1 MNTMNRQ
8 VVECEYKAFA
18 TFKVPIGVDLDNDK
32 QVKKWWVRWNSL
44 YIEFVDETL
53 NDGEPLVISGVEDEG
68 TYKTPT
74 EINIGNWNDH
84 YDEEEGEEI
93 SGCCSVCDADGKWIG
108 SKYQTWTCEPCETI
122 GRMRTELQRIMDI
135 SKPSNC
141 LKITHK
147 DMDMDEMDEDQLR
160 LTIQEIL
167 ANNMEEREILETAFK
182 AIKND
187 VKPFDEAN
195 GCPVCMLNYNEIEG
209 HNRNKYTTECD
220 HNLCLGCFDII
231 SDTTNKCPLC
241 RENLIDVDE
250 EEDEESNHSQG
261 DTEVYEDEQ
270 VRLNEIPNPTHIG
283 ERWFNAGTDI
293 MMIWNGVFWNNENQV
308 EATSMEYNARI
319 NLTNQD
325 NFNWGERC
333 RSCGLQES
341 DAVFTYYEQR
351 GTANDGFFDDGCC
364 PDCKEII
371 EEEEE
376 EDDEEPIADDGGTRC
391 SVCFRG
397 HLSGATI
404 GFVVYNGTEVQ
415 VAYCN
420 LCLPALDL
428 TDGDHIIIG
437 NEIAPVIA
445 DEEL

>member
-1 MNTMNRQ
+1 
-8 VVECEYKAFA
+8 
-18 TFKVPIGVDLDNDK
+18 
-32 QVKKWWVRWNSL
+32 
-44 YIEFVDETL
+44 
-53 NDGEPLVISGVEDEG
+53 
-68 TYKTPT
+68 
-74 EINIGNWNDH
+74 
-84 YDEEEGEEI
+84 
-93 SGCCSVCDADGKWIG
+93 
-108 SKYQTWTCEPCETI
+108 
-122 GRMRTELQRIMDI
+122 MDI

-141 LKITHK
+141 IKITHK

-160 LTIQEIL
+160 LTLQEIL

-209 HNRNKYTTECD
+209 HNRNKITTNCN
-220 HNLCLGCFDII
+220 HNLCLGCNATLE
-231 SDTTNKCPLC
+231 DTTNKCPLC
-241 RENLIDVDE
+241 RENLIEV
-250 EEDEESNHSQG
+250 EEDEESNNSQG
-261 DTEVYEDEQ
+261 DSEVYEDEQ
-270 VRLNEIPNPTHIG
+270 VRLNEIPNPIHIG

-293 MMIWNGVFWNNENQV
+293 MMIWTGTCWLREVDASSGVW
-308 EATSMEYNARI
+308 NARLS
-319 NLTNQD
+319 LTNAD

-364 PDCKEII
+364 PNCMEIM
-371 EEEEE
+371 EVESEDD
-376 EDDEEPIADDGGTRC
+376 DDEEPVADDGGVRC
-391 SVCFRG
+391 SKCFRG
-397 HLSGATI
+397 HISGATI
-404 GFVVYNGTEVQ
+404 DFVVYNGTEVQ